1 MTSDSSLGV
10 IALVPDDW
18 DYIVMP
24 RHQVLRR
31 LASHFPTVWVEPARN
46 WRDHLPLRGDGS
58 LAPDRWSTPVGGLEV
73 LRTGWRHPAFGR
85 PSWLAAASFRSR
97 LSVARQRLLDRGAKR
112 IALYI
117 WRDEFRAALDLIDHD
132 FSCYHVDDEYTFSE
146 VDMPNSARETQLL
159 RQVDQVIVHSRAL
172 FEKKGRINPR
182 TALIHNGVDFKHFSE
197 PHAEPPDMLR
207 IPHPRV
213 GYAGVIK
220 KQLDLARMIRLA
232 RGLPQHSFVLVGP
245 ILNVSGREAEVAEL
259 RQLPNV
265 FLLGA
270 KPAEAL
276 PQYIQHFDVCL
287 MCYEVNDYTKY
298 IYPLKINEYL
308 ASGRPV
314 ISSPID
320 AVKEYRDIVAIASSD
335 TEYFDAIE
343 KSLCDPARA
352 AGAVA
357 ARQRVARANDWNILV
372 ARIADLFRA
381 GSTDLRSAKIFSEA

>member
-18 DYIVMP
+18 DAIVMP

-46 WRDHLPLRGDGS
+46 WRDYLPLLGDRP
-58 LAPDRWSTPVGGLEV
+58 LAPDRWSAPVGGLEV
-73 LRTGWRHPAFGR
+73 LRTGWCHPAFRR
-85 PSWLAAASFRSR
+85 PSWLAATSFRSR
-97 LSVARQRLLDRGAKR
+97 LSLARQRLLDRGAKR

-117 WRDEFRAALDLIDHD
+117 WRDEFGAALDLIDHD
-132 FSCYHVDDEYTFSE
+132 FSCYHIDDEYTFSE

-159 RQVDQVIVHSRAL
+159 GRVDQVIVHSRAL

-197 PHAEPPDMLR
+197 PHAEPLDMVR
-207 IPHPRV
+207 IPHPRI

-220 KQLDLARMIRLA
+220 KQLDLALLVRLA
-232 RGLPQHSFVLVGP
+232 RGLPQRSFVLVGP
-245 ILNVSGREAEVAEL
+245 IMNVSGKEAELAEL

-265 FLLGA
+265 FLLGV
-270 KPAEAL
+270 KPADAL

-314 ISSPID
+314 VSSPID

-335 TEYFDAIE
+335 AEYVDAIE
-343 KSLCDPARA
+343 KGLCDEARA

-357 ARQRVARANDWNILV
+357 ARQRVAQANDWDVLV
-372 ARIADLFRA
+372 ANIADLFRA
-381 GSTDLRSAKIFSEA
+381 GSTCSRSAGR